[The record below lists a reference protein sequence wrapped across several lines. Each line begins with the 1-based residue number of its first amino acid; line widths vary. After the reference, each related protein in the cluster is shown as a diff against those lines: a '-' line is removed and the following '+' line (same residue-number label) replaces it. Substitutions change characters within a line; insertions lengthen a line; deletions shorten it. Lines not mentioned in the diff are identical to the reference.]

1 VATLTLMSNET
12 EQVDVPASFLPTSG
26 GIESEEPSMP
36 TRVLLSNIAWMLVG
50 NVLYGL
56 SQWGQLVVLAKVGTI
71 EIVGSFALAMAVVLP
86 VLMFSSLSLRSLQVT
101 DYQRTHRFMEYV
113 TLRILTLGVSLAFI
127 VVFGWV
133 AGYTTTVVISTTL
146 IGAAKAVEYVSDIL
160 YGSLQQKENMSGI
173 AISMMLRAILSVGA
187 LSLGVYRTHSLVWGA
202 ACMLVS
208 SALVLIGFDI
218 PKILAVGEFSP
229 ETLMSESRLYF
240 RELVTKHGATKLWKL
255 GKAGL
260 PMGFVLML
268 VSLNL
273 NIPRYFIQRNLGTH
287 ELAIFSAIATLLAA
301 GSVATNAAGQA
312 AAPRLAKC
320 FVNRDKRGFSK
331 LLAAL
336 VVASLGLGSLG
347 FAGALI
353 FGKQAMAFI
362 YRPEY
367 SAHPDVLVWL
377 MGASGFFYLGSTL
390 GYAVTAVRCFT
401 PQLPLF
407 ASAAVT
413 TAIGC
418 IALVPSQGL
427 RGAAVAIL
435 VSAVIQCAGSACLLW
450 NSCKRA
456 FNEPVPIVNDRP
468 FLRFQALPR

>member
-1 VATLTLMSNET
+1 MASLLQSSANESNLATLTPIS
-12 EQVDVPASFLPTSG
+12 QAKPADMRESFAPKADSIEG
-26 GIESEEPSMP
+26 GGPSMP

-50 NVLYGL
+50 NLLYGF
-56 SQWGQLVVLAKVGTI
+56 SQWGQLVALAKVGTI
-71 EIVGSFALAMAVVLP
+71 EMVGSFALAMAIVLP

-101 DYQRTHRFMEYV
+101 DHKRSHRFMEYL
-113 TLRILTLGVSLAFI
+113 TLRMLTLCVSLAGI
-127 VVFGWV
+127 ALFGRV
-133 AGYTTTVVISTTL
+133 AGYTTAVIVSTTL
-146 IGAAKAVEYVSDIL
+146 IAAAKAVEYISDIL
-160 YGSLQQKENMSGI
+160 YGSLQRKENMSGI
-173 AISMMLRAILSVGA
+173 AISMILRATLSVGA
-187 LSLGVYRTHSLVWGA
+187 LTLGVYRTHSLMWGA

-208 SALVLIGFDI
+208 SSLVLIGYDI
-218 PKILAVGEFSP
+218 PKILTVENVSP
-229 ETLMSESRLYF
+229 QTLFIGCRTYF
-240 RELVTKHGATKLWKL
+240 KSLVNQSGSHRL
-255 GKAGL
+255 GKLAMAGL

-301 GSVATNAAGQA
+301 GGVATNAAGQA

-320 FVNRDKRGFSK
+320 FVEGDRRGFNS
-331 LLAAL
+331 LLVAL
-336 VVASLGLGSLG
+336 VVTSLGLGALG
-347 FAGALI
+347 FAGAVL
-353 FGKQAMAFI
+353 FGKQAMAFF

-407 ASAAVT
+407 AAAAVT

-418 IALVPSQGL
+418 FALVPSQGL
-427 RGAAVAIL
+427 RGAAIAIL
-435 VSAVIQCAGSACLLW
+435 ISAIVQCLGSARLLW
-450 NSCKRA
+450 NSCQLA
-456 FNEPVPIVNDRP
+456 FKEPAIN
-468 FLRFQALPR
+468 F